1 MSKVYYDPGGDV
13 FILWVVNEY
22 GRLVCL
28 RTPIRVVCI
37 VSVADFKAGV
47 TYYVEAVLGDVEG
60 VIILFIFNVPV
71 RFSYFRI
78 VEKK

>member
-1 MSKVYYDPGGDV
+1 MSEVYYDPGGDI
-13 FILWVVNEY
+13 FILWVVNEN

-47 TYYVEAVLGDVEG
+47 TYYVEAVQGDIDG
-60 VIILFIFNVPV
+60 AIILFIFNVPV
-71 RFSYFRI
+71 RHIYFKI
-78 VEKK
+78 AHKN